1 MSEKGRLRLAEGA
14 QQLLKRYE
22 DMGVFSEYFTRN
34 IEWQVVKT
42 LAEMRKKMLIEKM
55 EKAYEASARLMTTGN
70 F

>member
-1 MSEKGRLRLAEGA
+1 MSEKNGWKLAEGA

-22 DMGVFSEYFTRN
+22 SMGVLSDYFIENSEK
-34 IEWQVVKT
+34 QVGKA
-42 LAEMRKKMLIEKM
+42 LAGMRKNMRIEKM